1 MALKIKDGVYA
12 LTAAG
17 LPEEIG
23 GVEEQMQNVMLRL
36 NLPLGT
42 FPYGRA
48 LGSRL
53 HTLDL
58 SQEHAADRAV
68 ALANEA
74 LLPLPDIQVKAVE
87 ILEEKKIKFTV
98 AAPLGER
105 TVIYG

>member
-1 MALKIKDGVYA
+1 MALKLKDGAYA

-23 GVEEQMQNVMLRL
+23 GVEELLQNVMLRL

-42 FPYGRA
+42 FPYGRT

-58 SQEHAADRAV
+58 TDEHTADRAA

-74 LLPLPDIQVKAVE
+74 LLELPGVQVKAAAL
-87 ILEEKKIKFTV
+87 LEEKKIKFTV
-98 AAPLGER
+98 VTPLGER